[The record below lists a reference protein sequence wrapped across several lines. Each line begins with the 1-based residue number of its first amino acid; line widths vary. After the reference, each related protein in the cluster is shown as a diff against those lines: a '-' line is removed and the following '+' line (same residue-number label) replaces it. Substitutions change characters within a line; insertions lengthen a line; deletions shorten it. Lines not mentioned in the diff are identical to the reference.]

1 MTTLSLDGYRRL
13 PRLNGITLSPDGT
26 RLVLSM
32 QHLSADGTKFTSALW
47 ELRTDGG
54 SPARRLTWS
63 KPGESN
69 PAFLPD
75 GSLLFSSARAD
86 PDAKDDD
93 APARLWRMPAGGG
106 EAHPVL
112 SVPGGIEGI
121 TTARSADVAVIRTP
135 MFGSAADLAA
145 DAAKAKERKEAPTSA
160 VLFDQHPIR
169 HWDHDLGPRQPR
181 LLRLAPADAGSSPE
195 DLVPGAGMGFQEAEV
210 ALAPDGETAVS
221 TWWQP
226 RERAN
231 FTVQLVALGGG
242 RRRVLAGDERHNYG
256 SPAVSPDGRWV
267 VARCEILGTPE
278 IATRAT
284 LSLVALDGGATRD
297 LLPDFDAWPS
307 APAWS
312 PDSAAVYFTA
322 DERGRRPIYR
332 AEIATGEVRR
342 ITSDAA
348 FASLAVAPDGESI
361 YAIQASYEQP
371 QQAVRVRVAGGEV
384 EPLPTPGLPL
394 ELPGRV
400 EEVSAEA
407 DDGAPIRGWLV
418 LPNAASAA
426 QPAPL
431 VLWVHG
437 GPFSSW
443 NDWSWRWNPHLLAER
458 GYAVLLP
465 DPALSTG
472 YGQAFIQRA
481 WGTWGDR
488 VLADVEAVLD
498 SVAARPD
505 IDGER
510 TAMMGGSFGGY
521 MANWIAGHTDR
532 FKAIVSHAS
541 LWAMDQFHGTTD
553 LPTIWETQFGDPY
566 ADPSRLA
573 AASPHRFL
581 SDIRTPMLVIHG
593 LTDYRVPVSEAL
605 RLYTD
610 LRRMGVPA
618 QYLLFPD
625 ENHWILKPG
634 NADVWYQTVLAFLD
648 HHVLGRPWSRPE
660 LL

>member
-1 MTTLSLDGYRRL
+1 VTTLSLDGYSRQ
-13 PRLNGITLSPDGT
+13 PRLAGIVLSPDGS

-32 QHLSADGTKFTSALW
+32 QHLAADGGKFASTLW
-47 ELRTDGG
+47 ELRSDGTA
-54 SPARRLTWS
+54 PARRLTWS
-63 KPGESN
+63 QAGESS

-75 GSLLFSSARAD
+75 GSLLFSSGRPH
-86 PDAKDDD
+86 PDVKDNE

-112 SVPGGIEGI
+112 TVPGGIEGV
-121 TTARSADVAVIRTP
+121 TTARSADVAVVRTP
-135 MFGSAADLAA
+135 MFGSAADLEA
-145 DAAKAKERKEAPTSA
+145 DAAKAKLRKEAPTSA

-169 HWDHDLGPRQPR
+169 YWDHDLGPRQPR
-181 LLRLAPADAGSSPE
+181 LLRLSPADAGAVPD
-195 DLVPGAGMGFQEAEV
+195 DLVPDAGMGFQEAGV
-210 ALAPDGETAVS
+210 ALAPDGATTVA
-221 TWWQP
+221 TWWHP
-226 RERAN
+226 LERAHLSI
-231 FTVQLVALGGG
+231 QLVAMRGGE
-242 RRRVLAGDERHNYG
+242 RRLLAGDERHNHG
-256 SPAVSPDGRWV
+256 SPSVSPDGRWV
-267 VARCEILGTPE
+267 VATRELLGTPE
-278 IATRAT
+278 VAENNT
-284 LSLVALDGGATRD
+284 LVLVALEGGEVRD
-297 LLPDFDAWPS
+297 LLPTFDGWPM
-307 APAWS
+307 APVWS

-322 DERGRRPIYR
+322 DERGRRPIFR
-332 AEIATGEVRR
+332 VDIGSGEVRR
-342 ITSDAA
+342 IAGDATY
-348 FASLAVAPDGESI
+348 ASLAVAPDGQAI
-361 YAIQASYEQP
+361 YAVRSSYAQP
-371 QQAVRVRVAGGEV
+371 PQVVRVRVADGEV
-384 EPLPTPGLPL
+384 EPLPTPGLPID
-394 ELPGRV
+394 LPGRV
-400 EEVSAEA
+400 EEVSAAA
-407 DDGAPIRGWLV
+407 DDGTVIRGWLV
-418 LPNAASAA
+418 LPIRASASE
-426 QPAPL
+426 PAPL

-488 VLADVEAVLD
+488 VLADVVAVLD
-498 SVAARPD
+498 AVVARPD

-541 LWAMDQFHGTTD
+541 LWAMDQFHATTD
-553 LPTIWETQFGDPY
+553 LPTLWETQFGDPY
-566 ADPSRLA
+566 VDPSRFL

-581 SDIRTPMLVIHG
+581 AAIRTPMLVIHG
-593 LTDYRVPVSEAL
+593 LNDYRVPVSEAL

-610 LRRMGVPA
+610 LRRQGVPA

-625 ENHWILKPG
+625 ENHWVLKPG
-634 NADVWYQTVLAFLD
+634 NADVWYRTVLAFLD
-648 HHVLGRPWSRPE
+648 HHVLDLPWKPPE